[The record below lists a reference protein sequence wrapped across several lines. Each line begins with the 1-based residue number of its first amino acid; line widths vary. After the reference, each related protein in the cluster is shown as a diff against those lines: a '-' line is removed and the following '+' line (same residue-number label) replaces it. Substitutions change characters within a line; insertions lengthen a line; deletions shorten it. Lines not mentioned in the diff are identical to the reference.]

1 MMYLYIYG
9 VYVGPVLLYY
19 RDNPNVAILYSYL
32 DVRYRSFI
40 FQCKNAIIHQTIHR
54 ETKGTALAVSIDQA

>member
-1 MMYLYIYG
+1 MMCLYIYG

-40 FQCKNAIIHQTIHR
+40 F
-54 ETKGTALAVSIDQA
+54 